1 MELRN
6 KLIILIG
13 IFGVIVVGGIALFF
27 LSRSSSEVS
36 TIFGKIERPDVD
48 SVLRLQS
55 KKLTID
61 FKTPQ
66 KVPTTAQVFKI
77 RESEISRE
85 VAEAMA
91 LNLGFT
97 VDPKG
102 RFTLTWTQGNKILDI
117 DLDNRYLN
125 FRNQSVK
132 SLKGKFSTE
141 KLAEKALKFIKQKG
155 LPTDGLA
162 ADTVNFRLLEAR
174 GDELEAVSDS
184 KNPVFIEIGFNR
196 ALNEYNVFY
205 PNPTEPAAVVSLNN
219 KGQIFWLY
227 YKFGDINKKTS
238 GTYPLVDIKKLE
250 IAKLIRFG
258 DLVYPQTGKGVFE
271 PALIKTIAIEDFS
284 LAYLDDQVGEFVQP
298 VYILRGFATVGKENI
313 SVVVYYPALEERWL
327 K

>member
-55 KKLTID
+55 KKLTTD
-61 FKTPQ
+61 FKTTQ

-85 VAEAMA
+85 VAGAMA

-97 VDPKG
+97 ADPKG
-102 RFTLTWTQGNKILDI
+102 RFTLTWAQGNKILDI

-125 FRNQSVK
+125 FKNQSIK
-132 SLKGKFSTE
+132 PLKGKFSTE
-141 KLAEKALKFIKQKG
+141 QLAEKALKFIKQKG

-219 KGQIFWLY
+219 KGQIFWVY